1 MARITVYIEDNPV
14 MKFKDANIDATDIQT
29 VIYTKPGSFT
39 EVVRIFSPIIGM
51 NVKAQKTTLTYPDA
65 MQIVISTSGKP
76 HVDRTL

>member
-39 EVVRIFSPIIGM
+39 EVVRIFSPIVGT
-51 NVKAQKTTLTYPDA
+51 NVKAQKITLTYPDA
-65 MQIVISTSGKP
+65 MQIVISTNGTN
-76 HVDRTL
+76 HVDRTF